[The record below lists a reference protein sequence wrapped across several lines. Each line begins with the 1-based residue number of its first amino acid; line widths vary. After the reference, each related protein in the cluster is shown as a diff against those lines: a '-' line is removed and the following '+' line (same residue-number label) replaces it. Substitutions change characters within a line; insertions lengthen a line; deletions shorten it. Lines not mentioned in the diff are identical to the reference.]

1 MQISTRCSVAVH
13 CLIFICEAGRL
24 GRAPATRIVGSWAE
38 PESERAGIEPRANQP
53 QDTGPVRVTSAL
65 LSQSTGTN
73 AASVRAALSALK
85 RAGIVDVARG
95 TGGATLA
102 RRAEDVTLL
111 DIYQAVEPTSL
122 DDAIGIHHSGNPD
135 CPVAQNIAGV
145 LRDAYRPAAAAM
157 AKAMRAVTLADMLS
171 DYRRRIGVQDQSAGS

>member
-13 CLIFICEAGRL
+13 CLIFIYEAERL
-24 GRAPATRIVGSWAE
+24 GNE
-38 PESERAGIEPRANQP
+38 PGANKP
-53 QDTGPVRVTSAL
+53 QDAEAVRVTSAL

-73 AASVRAALSALK
+73 AASVRTALSALK

-95 TGGATLA
+95 MGGATLA
-102 RRAEDVTLL
+102 LRPEDVTLL

-135 CPVAQNIAGV
+135 CPVAQNIAAV
-145 LRDAYRPAAAAM
+145 LRDAYRPVADAM
-157 AKAMRAVTLADMLS
+157 ARAMRKVTLADMLA
-171 DYRRRIGVQDQSAGS
+171 DYRKRIGS

>member
-13 CLIFICEAGRL
+13 CLIFICEAERL
-24 GRAPATRIVGSWAE
+24 GRAPATRAAHSWAE
-38 PESERAGIEPRANQP
+38 PESEQARIGSRANNP
-53 QDTGPVRVTSAL
+53 QGMESVRVTSAL
-65 LSQSTGTN
+65 LSKSTGTN
-73 AASVRAALSALK
+73 AASVRTALSALK
-85 RAGIVDVARG
+85 RAGIVNVARG

-135 CPVAQNIAGV
+135 CPVAQNIAGL
-145 LRDAYRPAAAAM
+145 LRDAYRPAVDAM
-157 AKAMRAVTLADMLS
+157 AKAMRAVTLADMLG
-171 DYRRRIGVQDQSAGS
+171 DYRKRIGA

>member
-13 CLIFICEAGRL
+13 CLIFICEAERL
-24 GRAPATRIVGSWAE
+24 GRAPATRDAHSWAE
-38 PESERAGIEPRANQP
+38 PESEQARIGPRTNNP
-53 QDTGPVRVTSAL
+53 QGTDSVRVTSAL
-65 LSQSTGTN
+65 LSKSTGTN
-73 AASVRAALSALK
+73 AASVRAALSALR
-85 RAGIVDVARG
+85 RAGIVNVARG

-111 DIYQAVEPTSL
+111 DIYQAVEPMSL

-145 LRDAYRPAAAAM
+145 LKDAYRPAAAAM
-157 AKAMRAVTLADMLS
+157 AKAMRAVTLADMLG
-171 DYRRRIGVQDQSAGS
+171 DYRKRIGA

>member
-13 CLIFICEAGRL
+13 CLIFICEAERL
-24 GRAPATRIVGSWAE
+24 GRTPAARAARSWAE
-38 PESERAGIEPRANQP
+38 PESERAGIEPRANKA
-53 QDTGPVRVTSAL
+53 QDTGSVRVTSAL
-65 LSQSTGTN
+65 LSKSTGTN

-95 TGGATLA
+95 TGGATLV
-102 RRAEDVTLL
+102 RQEEDVTLL
-111 DIYQAVEPTSL
+111 DIYQAVEPTRL

-145 LRDAYRPAAAAM
+145 LKDAYRPAVDAM
-157 AKAMRAVTLADMLS
+157 AKAMRGVTLADMLA
-171 DYRRRIGVQDQSAGS
+171 DYRERIGS

>member
-24 GRAPATRIVGSWAE
+24 GRAPATRTVGSWAE
-38 PESERAGIEPRANQP
+38 PESDRAGNKPGSNKP
-53 QDTGPVRVTSAL
+53 QDEGSLRVTSAL
-65 LSQSTGTN
+65 LSKSTGTN

-85 RAGIVDVARG
+85 RAGIVNVARG

-135 CPVAQNIAGV
+135 CPVAQNIADV
-145 LRDAYRPAAAAM
+145 LRDAYRPAVDAM
-157 AKAMRAVTLADMLS
+157 AKAMRGVTLADMLG
-171 DYRRRIGVQDQSAGS
+171 DYRNRIGA

>member
-13 CLIFICEAGRL
+13 CLIFICEAERL
-24 GRAPATRIVGSWAE
+24 GRAPATRTVGSWAE
-38 PESERAGIEPRANQP
+38 PESDRAEVVSRANKA
-53 QDTGPVRVTSAL
+53 QDEGPFRVTSAL
-65 LSQSTGTN
+65 LSKSTGTN

-135 CPVAQNIAGV
+135 CPVAQNIAGL
-145 LRDAYRPAAAAM
+145 LRDAYRPAVDAM
-157 AKAMRAVTLADMLS
+157 AKAMRAVTLADMLG
-171 DYRRRIGVQDQSAGS
+171 DYRKRIGA

>member
-13 CLIFICEAGRL
+13 CLIFICEAERL
-24 GRAPATRIVGSWAE
+24 GRAPATQAARSWAVAE
-38 PESERAGIEPRANQP
+38 TERAGIEPRANKP
-53 QDTGPVRVTSAL
+53 QDTGSVRVTSAL
-65 LSQSTGTN
+65 LSKSTGTN

-85 RAGIVDVARG
+85 RAGIIDVARG

-102 RRAEDVTLL
+102 RRPETVTLL

-135 CPVAQNIAGV
+135 CPVAQNISAV
-145 LRDAYRPAAAAM
+145 LRDAYQPVADAMAAAM
-157 AKAMRAVTLADMLS
+157 RKVTLADTLA
-171 DYRRRIGVQDQSAGS
+171 DYRERIGA